1 MAVLALVGTIALNAY
16 THRRPDTD
24 RAGLTK
30 PAASAS
36 EPPVKE
42 TAEVEPSD
50 ERAVPAALDRSEI
63 EAREARAKP
72 LRRKPRQP
80 VKQSPQRDQAILDPW
95 K

>member
-1 MAVLALVGTIALNAY
+1 LALVGTIALNAY
-16 THRRPDTD
+16 THRGADTGRP
-24 RAGLTK
+24 GLTK

-36 EPPVKE
+36 APAAKE
-42 TAEVEPSD
+42 TADVEPSE
-50 ERAVPAALDRSEI
+50 ERAIPAALDGSEI

-72 LRRKPRQP
+72 LRRKPRQR